1 MALLHPA
8 DRFSTASSK
17 STAHNDGKMHPC
29 VGLIAGFGFI
39 FGVATVVHV
48 VFNMVM

>member
-8 DRFSTASSK
+8 DRFTTVSSK
-17 STAHNDGKMHPC
+17 STIHPERKLHPS

-48 VFNMVM
+48 VFNMVL

>member
-8 DRFSTASSK
+8 DRFSTASTK
-17 STAHNDGKMHPC
+17 STHHTDRKMHPC
-29 VGLIAGFGFI
+29 VGLIGGFGFI
-39 FGVATVVHV
+39 FGVATLVHV